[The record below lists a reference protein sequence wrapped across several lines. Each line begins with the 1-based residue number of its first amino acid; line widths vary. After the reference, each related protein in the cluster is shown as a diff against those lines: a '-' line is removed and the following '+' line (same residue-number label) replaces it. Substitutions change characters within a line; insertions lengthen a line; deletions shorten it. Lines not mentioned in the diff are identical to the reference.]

1 MAKPDFLIIGTQRGG
16 TTSLNH
22 VLSKHADI
30 RMSSRKE
37 IHFFDKFFRNGAAW
51 YESFFPDDDVTPK
64 TRRGEATPMYLFHPH
79 VPARVRQLLPDV
91 RLIVL
96 LRDPVQRAYSHYML
110 ERERNAESIASF
122 REAVELEDERV
133 SKETEKLLKDPEYF
147 STDFARYTYMRRGLY
162 GEQLQRWFEYFQRDR
177 FLILR
182 SEDLFSDPDTELRK
196 INDFLGIR
204 QLVAKPYPML
214 NKKRHDE
221 LPEEFKK
228 SLSAYFTE
236 DGKLLRSL
244 ACERF
249 TW

>member
-1 MAKPDFLIIGTQRGG
+1 
-16 TTSLNH
+16 
-22 VLSKHADI
+22 
-30 RMSSRKE
+30 
-37 IHFFDKFFRNGAAW
+37 
-51 YESFFPDDDVTPK
+51 
-64 TRRGEATPMYLFHPH
+64 
-79 VPARVRQLLPDV
+79 
-91 RLIVL
+91 
-96 LRDPVQRAYSHYML
+96 
-110 ERERNAESIASF
+110 
-122 REAVELEDERV
+122 VELEDERV

-204 QLVAKPYPML
+204 QLDSKPYPML

-221 LPEEFKK
+221 LPEEFKRE
-228 SLSAYFTE
+228 LPAYFTE

-244 ACERF
+244 AGERF